1 MTLTLEERNK
11 LAEKI
16 VETGGVWL
24 LPFNG
29 RNVEVRPIA
38 TVPNWTGRTLVKVR
52 AVEGKP
58 FVQKVDWGEGICRT
72 RTPYKNVYPERLET
86 VTPDKE
92 GVGKKE

>member
-1 MTLTLEERNK
+1 MMTLEERNR
-11 LAEKI
+11 LAESI
-16 VETGGVWL
+16 VDQGGVWQ

-29 RNVEVRPIA
+29 RNVEVEPVT
-38 TVPNWTGRTLVKVR
+38 TVPNWTGRTLVKVM

-58 FVQKVDWGEGICRT
+58 FVHKVDWGEGICRT
-72 RTPYKNVYPERLET
+72 RSAYKNVFPESLVM

>member
-1 MTLTLEERNK
+1 MMTLEERNK

-29 RNVEVRPIA
+29 RKVEVKPIA
-38 TVPNWTGRTLVKVR
+38 TVQNWTGRTLVKVR
-52 AVEGKP
+52 AIKGKP
-58 FVQKVDWGEGICRT
+58 FVQKDNYGEGSFRSRT
-72 RTPYKNVYPERLET
+72 AYKNVFPEQLET